1 MDAALQAYDDAW
13 KNTPRNERNALCQR
27 LADEYV
33 VAHPELR
40 ERYGALTIP
49 ELVALI
55 DLARE
60 SGNEERRIEI
70 DIWINARFEYQ
81 QIGGAFST
89 DGVLREA
96 LPAINADGDHR
107 EIGS

>member
-1 MDAALQAYDDAW
+1 MDAELQAYDDAW
-13 KNTPRNERNALCQR
+13 KNTPKDERNALCQR

-33 VAHPELR
+33 TAHPDLQA
-40 ERYGALTIP
+40 RYGALTIP
-49 ELVALI
+49 ECVALI

-60 SGNEERRIEI
+60 AGNEERRIEI

-89 DGVLREA
+89 DGVLRET
-96 LPAINADGDHR
+96 LPAINADGDRR
-107 EIGS
+107 EIGA